1 MTEMGNEWCTGTR
14 LGDGWTLVE
23 VHVLLSH
30 AEPPVF
36 FLLATSLHF
45 TYIP

>member
-1 MTEMGNEWCTGTR
+1 MTEMGNEWCTGWDR
-14 LGDGWTLVE
+14 WTLVD